1 MIKRPAEPKLT
12 EAQMKKVQEYLDY
25 QKEKETFERE
35 FTKLVQENRQLAAQ
49 ALGMAEQEK
58 NHDQTFFAEVEAR
71 KDAVKKRLGIRAKV
85 KNGGE
90 EWLEEAAKTYGC
102 SVDDLKNY
110 VMSERQVRYYQS
122 NHPRRI
128 EAENATV

>member
-12 EAQMKKVQEYLDY
+12 EAQMKKVQEYLEY

-35 FTKLVQENRQLAAQ
+35 FTKLVQENRQL
-49 ALGMAEQEK
+49 
-58 NHDQTFFAEVEAR
+58 FAEVEAR